1 MQIQRSLYTLFFNK
15 SVSFMW
21 KTDVYIYIYIWSIWM
36 VTQRIVSTDKTLIMI
51 AFGLSVS
58 FMQQKDEE

>member
-1 MQIQRSLYTLFFNK
+1 
-15 SVSFMW
+15 
-21 KTDVYIYIYIWSIWM
+21 M